1 MKRIGGN
8 NEGVSIEKYRKIL
21 NDYETPDERVQE
33 RLNYLSGFLRNIIR
47 IELDKYKSERISQK
61 SDNIAL
67 KAESQNDL

>member
-1 MKRIGGN
+1 MKRIDGN
-8 NEGVSIEKYRKIL
+8 NEDVSIEKYRKIL

-33 RLNYLSGFLRNIIR
+33 RLDYLNGFLRNIIR

-67 KAESQNDL
+67 KTESQNDL